1 MFCLSASFV
10 LFSCLVFDCF
20 LKGLCFACFACLTA
34 KRKEKKE
41 TFLTLTKKKSRKK
54 TLGFLNVQKA
64 IVLVKLLTV
73 SRVFL
78 NC

>member
-34 KRKEKKE
+34 KRKEKKRN
-41 TFLTLTKKKSRKK
+41 FSDFDKKKKQKK
-54 TLGFLNVQKA
+54 NARIFKCAKSNSFSK
-64 IVLVKLLTV
+64 TV
-73 SRVFL
+73 DSFSSL
-78 NC
+78 S